1 MTFSEACCL
10 KNHWRTNLGEK
21 TFPCKE
27 CPKAFS
33 QGGQLKIHFTKH
45 SGEKPYRS
53 VNVKVTFQT
62 IKFLSFSDK
71 LAHLQTKMECLIIC
85 VVYLGF
91 YISIFSHLL
100 RRHFDID
107 WRVWFLTWV
116 KKYMFLLTC
125 IKTGPEL
132 SLL

>member
-1 MTFSEACCL
+1 MTFSEACSL

-45 SGEKPYRS
+45 SGEKPYPS

-62 IKFLSFSDK
+62 IKFLAFQIYEKSFMSLELK
-71 LAHLQTKMECLIIC
+71 TLFKFKQKKSN
-85 VVYLGF
+85 G
-91 YISIFSHLL
+91 
-100 RRHFDID
+100 R
-107 WRVWFLTWV
+107 
-116 KKYMFLLTC
+116 KKYF
-125 IKTGPEL
+125 I
-132 SLL
+132 

>member
-1 MTFSEACCL
+1 MNTLRRRKTFVCNQCPMTFSEACSL

-107 WRVWFLTWV
+107 
-116 KKYMFLLTC
+116 
-125 IKTGPEL
+125 
-132 SLL
+132 

>member
-1 MTFSEACCL
+1 MTFSEACSL

-62 IKFLSFSDK
+62 IKFLAFSDK
-71 LAHLQTKMECLIIC
+71 LAHLQTKMEFLVIC

-91 YISIFSHLL
+91 YIRHKSDQTYSKRTATLCFSEHQGF
-100 RRHFDID
+100 REQ
-107 WRVWFLTWV
+107 
-116 KKYMFLLTC
+116 M
-125 IKTGPEL
+125 KTT
-132 SLL
+132 